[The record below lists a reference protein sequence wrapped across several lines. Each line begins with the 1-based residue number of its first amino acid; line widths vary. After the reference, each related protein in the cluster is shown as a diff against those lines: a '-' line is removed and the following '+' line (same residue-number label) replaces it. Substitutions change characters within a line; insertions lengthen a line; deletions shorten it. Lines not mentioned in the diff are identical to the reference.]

1 MALADEKYL
10 AFTTF
15 KRDGTPVSS
24 PVWVVGL
31 DDGRLG
37 FWTSSTSGKAKRLR
51 NNPKVVLQP
60 CNSRGK
66 VTEGS
71 APTDASAV
79 TVSEGADYEQIGTKV
94 SAKYGVMVT
103 LTRFFSKVGAFVKR
117 KKQPY
122 ADTGVVITLG

>member
-1 MALADEKYL
+1 MALADEKYI

-31 DDGRLG
+31 DDERLG

-66 VTEGS
+66 VTAGS
-71 APTDASAV
+71 LPTDASAV
-79 TVSEGADYEQIGTKV
+79 TVSEGADYEQIGRKV
-94 SAKYGVMVT
+94 QAKYGVMVT
-103 LTRFFSKVGAFVKR
+103 LTRFLSKVGAFVKR
-117 KKQPY
+117 RKQPY
-122 ADTGVVITLG
+122 ADMGVVITLG

>member
-1 MALADEKYL
+1 MALADEKYI

-15 KRDGTPVSS
+15 KRDGAPVSS

-31 DDGRLG
+31 DAGRLG

-71 APTDASAV
+71 VPTDASAV
-79 TVSEGADYEQIGTKV
+79 TVSEGADYKQIGRKV
-94 SAKYGVMVT
+94 QAKYGVMVT
-103 LTRFFSKVGAFVKR
+103 LTRFLSKVGAFVKR
-117 KKQPY
+117 RKQPY
-122 ADTGVVITLG
+122 ADMGVVITLG